1 LEIIASRIRDT
12 FTSPFSVN
20 KMFAAAKLTS
30 NSLNYRA
37 NKKIEVH
44 DYKISKYGR
53 RKVASKYSINK
64 EKSVTVDT
72 FNVSMNFSFSM

>member
-1 LEIIASRIRDT
+1 
-12 FTSPFSVN
+12 
-20 KMFAAAKLTS
+20 MFAAAKLTS

-44 DYKISKYGR
+44 DYIISKYGWG
-53 RKVASKYSINK
+53 KVASKYSINK
-64 EKSVTVDT
+64 GKSVTVDT